1 MGGQLPTLVVLAA
14 GLGSR
19 YGGLKQL
26 DPMGPNGEPL
36 LDYAVFDAM
45 RAGFGRVVFVIREE
59 LADAFERT
67 IGSRYRHRIPVAYAF
82 QSLTDIPARFSVPE
96 GRVRPWGTLHAVLAA
111 REQIDGPFAV
121 INADDFYGVDAY
133 YALARFL
140 SNGQH
145 NGQRGEGEQMCL
157 VGYPLRATLSGSGS
171 VNRGVCRE
179 QDGWLAGVAEH
190 RSIALGSDG
199 ACYGLNPGGERLRI
213 ELDCLVS
220 MNCWGFGLSAL
231 AKMAGFF
238 DAFLASSGDP
248 LASECYIPSFVDA
261 MIASG
266 EGNCRILD
274 TSATWFGVTY
284 PDDKPDC
291 VARIRSL
298 IEAGVY
304 PECLWGESNGSA

>member
-1 MGGQLPTLVVLAA
+1 MGGQSPTLVVLAA

-36 LDYAVFDAM
+36 LDYAVFDAL

-59 LADAFERT
+59 LAEAFESS
-67 IGSRYRHRIPVAYAF
+67 IGVRYRHRIPVAYAF
-82 QSLTDIPARFSVPE
+82 QTLTDIPARFTLPE

-111 REQIDGPFAV
+111 RQLIDGPFAV

-133 YALARFL
+133 RALARFL
-140 SNGQH
+140 GS
-145 NGQRGEGEQMCL
+145 GQREEGEQMCL
-157 VGYPLRATLSGSGS
+157 VGYPLRATLSGSGG

-179 QDGWLAGVAEH
+179 QEGWLAGVAEH
-190 RSIALGSDG
+190 RSIALGGDG
-199 ACYGLNPGGERLRI
+199 ACYGLNPGGERVRI
-213 ELDCLVS
+213 ELDCRVS
-220 MNCWGFGLSAL
+220 MNCWGFGPSAL
-231 AKMAGFF
+231 EKMSGYF
-238 DAFLASSGDP
+238 DSFLASRSDP

-266 EGNCRILD
+266 QGNCRILD

-284 PDDKPDC
+284 PDDKPNC

-304 PECLWGESNGSA
+304 PECLWGESSGCG